1 MSFLFLMVFSICAMA
16 QDKTIIKRYDDGSI
30 KSVRFSPT
38 DKTIPANATEFF
50 SKMLNKRATDDFV
63 LNRSKKAS
71 NDMSFE
77 RYQQYYKGIKVEG
90 ANGSGTFAPWK

>member
-1 MSFLFLMVFSICAMA
+1 MVFSICAMA

-63 LNRSKKAS
+63 LTTTQHQGRKFSVKKSKALHIRLTPLDGK
-71 NDMSFE
+71 
-77 RYQQYYKGIKVEG
+77 KV
-90 ANGSGTFAPWK
+90 SISLRP